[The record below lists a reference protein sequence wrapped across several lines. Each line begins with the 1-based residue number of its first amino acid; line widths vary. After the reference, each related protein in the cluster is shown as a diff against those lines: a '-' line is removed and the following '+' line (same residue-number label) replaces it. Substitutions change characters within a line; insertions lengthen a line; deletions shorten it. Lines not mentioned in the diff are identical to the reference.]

1 MSEWHTAGRETLIQQ
16 KLNLGMNGKNIWHLS
31 HNLLPS
37 TTSPSSLH
45 RRSAP
50 SRCGQEYRAVSP
62 DTVSP
67 WKRQAASISSASSL
81 ILQKDVLDR
90 HGWQTRPVGRRCLPW
105 PSFCSPPAKT
115 LPQMYPTKDANPSLP
130 CLSLLKG
137 FFRGRRRPGR
147 DRVSLWEG
155 NCCPHPQRLLVRVL
169 HCWEWGMCRHW
180 LYLEQSLDKKSY
192 LRSLLK
198 MVVQEREGLCSI
210 MLVAINKK
218 VNQSEIYE
226 NQGKRH
232 KKEKNTVTLKPSC
245 YHIKFGG
252 CGRLWACIR
261 LYALRSNLSWVW
273 GGPASI
279 PQAKHR
285 SRSKIWKCYRFKM
298 LKHNLR
304 TNTD

>member
-1 MSEWHTAGRETLIQQ
+1 MVGTARTFG
-16 KLNLGMNGKNIWHLS
+16 IWVTTYS
-31 HNLLPS
+31 HPLLLPA
-37 TTSPSSLH
+37 PCH

-62 DTVSP
+62 CPLQVQGYSFTLKEAGSQHLICLQSYTTEGCSG
-67 WKRQAASISSASSL
+67 QA
-81 ILQKDVLDR
+81 
-90 HGWQTRPVGRRCLPW
+90 RPAGRRCLPW
-105 PSFCSPPAKT
+105 PSFCSPSART

-147 DRVSLWEG
+147 ARVSLWEG
-155 NCCPHPQRLLVRVL
+155 NCCPHPQRLCIGKDSALLGMGNVQTLTLFGTKPWQEVIPKVIVENGGARKRGTMLYDVGSNKQKGKPVRN
-169 HCWEWGMCRHW
+169 
-180 LYLEQSLDKKSY
+180 
-192 LRSLLK
+192 LREPRK
-198 MVVQEREGLCSI
+198 TTD
-210 MLVAINKK
+210 
-218 VNQSEIYE
+218 
-226 NQGKRH
+226 
-232 KKEKNTVTLKPSC
+232 KKEKNTLTLKPSC
-245 YHIKFGG
+245 DHINFGG

-261 LYALRSNLSWVW
+261 LYALRSNLSWMW

-285 SRSKIWKCYRFKM
+285 SRSKMWKSYRFKM